1 MTLKAINSF
10 AIIFLSLCVAEAQ
23 SFKAVIQKGHG
34 EVVKMARFSEDGN
47 YLITA
52 SRDKSARI
60 WDAASGMEIRS
71 FLGHDHTINDFSM
84 NDGLLATSSADGT
97 AAMWNL
103 ETGELIWRTPS
114 YEQFVT
120 SVNFS
125 SNGKHLAVGGYA
137 DSLEIFD
144 TNSFKI
150 IKKLKVN
157 ADRGVGYGVDIRFSP
172 DGKLLAVGEDQRT
185 VKLYSTS
192 DWSLKYELKPEK
204 GYCGG
209 CGTMSAFS
217 ADAKYLLKLSNG
229 TSFIKYDLKTGN
241 VLSTFR
247 EDFDDIAAVGFHDSG
262 DYYLVATEDSIFVF
276 SNSTDELISQLF
288 YEKEIN
294 DVSFHPIEKQLLV
307 ALDKVVILMDFQ
319 GNEIQ
324 RYEGILNRSS
334 TGLDY
339 DLGNYWQHYIAKWV
353 KYKSS
358 RFLDGQ
364 NLFIGKT
371 GDKARKWDVK
381 NASIEMEY
389 NGHEK
394 GIICFER
401 INDKIIATGAG
412 DGKIMLWDESSGRIE
427 KVIDAHREP
436 IFDLALSN
444 DGKLLASSSWDG
456 VINFWDTE
464 SWEKYQYIYNEGASA
479 YSIEFASNDAYLV
492 TGLLDKTLKLLE
504 VETKRFVKEFVGHTN
519 NVTSIQV
526 NGNEILTTS
535 WDGKIILWDLY
546 SGLIKKRFHTG
557 KPVFEAK
564 KIEDQ
569 LVSVGA
575 DRLITF
581 WDIKSAEK
589 IKVMEGHQA
598 EINGLQI
605 DGNLMMSADVDGV
618 TKFWD
623 FEKGKELFEHIQIGK
638 NDWMVKTPEGYFDA
652 TDDAISNIHF
662 VQGMKVV
669 GAEQVLDEFYVPGL
683 VENLFSSTRGGKKS
697 MGGLINQS
705 PPPVLKLSGLV
716 AGDKARLYLKAKDA
730 GGGVRDLKLFH
741 NGKRVKMEPQ
751 IQKVRS
757 DKNAKIYTIEFPL
770 VAGHNEFI
778 ASASSSSDIE
788 SNRASVK
795 LFSDSK
801 VPGSTCHILAVGI
814 NEYQNQ
820 SLNLNYAKT
829 DASSFAT
836 QMKEQGEAIYA
847 NVQLHQIY
855 DRDATKENIL
865 QRIKELEDEISV
877 NDVFVFYY
885 AGHGSIVDN
894 RFYLVSS
901 NAKRLYDSDK
911 IGEFGIEAKVLQQ
924 AMLEIKALKQ
934 LIIMDACQ
942 SGGAG
947 EILLQRGAP
956 EEKAIAQ
963 LSRSSG
969 IHVMAS
975 AGSEQ
980 YATEFESL
988 GHGLFTYAL
997 LKGLSGEAD
1006 GAPKDGKVT
1015 IYELKGYLDDQVPEL
1030 SIQYKGSPQYPHTF
1044 SRGQD
1049 FPIVIVED

>member
-1 MTLKAINSF
+1 MKLISLIAMIL
-10 AIIFLSLCVAEAQ
+10 LSLCLAEAQ

-34 EVVKMARFSEDGN
+34 EVVKAARLSYNGAH
-47 YLITA
+47 LITA
-52 SRDKSARI
+52 SRDKSARL
-60 WDAASGMEIRS
+60 WDTSTGMEIRS
-71 FLGHDHTINDFSM
+71 FLGHDHTVNDFSI

-97 AAMWNL
+97 VAVWEL
-103 ETGELIWRTPS
+103 ETGVMLWRSPKS
-114 YEQFVT
+114 KQYIS
-120 SVNFS
+120 SVDFS
-125 SNGKHLAVGGYA
+125 PNGRFLAVAGYA
-137 DSLEIFD
+137 DSLEIYM
-144 TNSFKI
+144 TNDFKLV
-150 IKKLKVN
+150 KKLRVN
-157 ADRGVGYGVDIRFSP
+157 SDRGLGYGTDVNFSE
-172 DGKLLAVGEDQRT
+172 DGKFLAVGEDQRT
-185 VKLYSTS
+185 VKVYETS
-192 DWSLKYELKPEK
+192 DWSLQYELKPEK

-209 CGTMSAFS
+209 CGTLAAFS
-217 ADAKYLLKLSNG
+217 SDTEYLLKLSNG
-229 TSFIKYDLKTGN
+229 TAFVKYDLNTGEP
-241 VLSTFR
+241 LFSFR
-247 EDFDDIAAVGFHDSG
+247 DDFDDIVSVDYQPSG
-262 DYYLVATEDSIFVF
+262 EHYLAATEDSIFVF
-276 SNSTDELISQLF
+276 ANETNELVSQIV
-288 YEKEIN
+288 YEEEVN
-294 DVSFHPIEKQLLV
+294 DVSFHPIEQQLVV
-307 ALDKVVILMDFQ
+307 ALGKVVVLIDFE
-319 GNEIQ
+319 GKEIN
-324 RYEGILNRSS
+324 RFDGILNRSS

-339 DLGNYWQHYIAKWV
+339 DLGDYWQHYIAKWV
-353 KYKSS
+353 KYKSA
-358 RFLDGQ
+358 RFLGNQ
-364 NLFIGKT
+364 SLFIGKT
-371 GDKARKWDVK
+371 GDKARKWNVK
-381 NASIEMEY
+381 EVSISMEY

-394 GIICFER
+394 GVICFER
-401 INDKIIATGAG
+401 LSEQVIATGAG
-412 DGKIMLWDESSGRIE
+412 DGKIIIWDEQTGKI
-427 KVIDAHREP
+427 KKIVDAHREP

-444 DGKLLASSSWDG
+444 NGKLLASSSWDG
-456 VINFWDTE
+456 VISFWDTE
-464 SWEKYQYIYNEGASA
+464 TWERYRYIYNEGASA
-479 YSIEFASNDAYLV
+479 YSIAFTDNDAYLV
-492 TGLLDKTLKLLE
+492 TALLDKSLRLLE
-504 VETKRFVKEFVGHTN
+504 VETKKFVKEFIGHTE

-526 NGNEILTTS
+526 QGNEIITTS
-535 WDGKIILWDLY
+535 WDGKVILWDLY
-546 SGLIKKRFHTG
+546 SSLIKQRFFST
-557 KPVFEAK
+557 KPVFEAQ

-569 LVSVGA
+569 LISVGA
-575 DRLITF
+575 DRLITY
-581 WDIKSAEK
+581 WDLASGEPSKTLT
-589 IKVMEGHQA
+589 GHQA
-598 EINGLQI
+598 EINGVQI
-605 DGNLMMSADVDGV
+605 DGNLMMTSDVDGV

-623 FEKGKELFEHIQIGK
+623 FEKGTELFEHIQIGK

-662 VQGMKVV
+662 VKGMKVI
-669 GAEQVLDEFYVPGL
+669 GADQVLDEFYVPGL
-683 VENLFSSTRGGKKS
+683 VENLFSPQKGGKKS
-697 MGGLINQS
+697 MGRLLDQS
-705 PPPVLKLSGLV
+705 PPPALKISGLV
-716 AGDKARLYLKAKDA
+716 AGEKARLYLKAEDA
-730 GGGVRDLKLFH
+730 GGGIKNLKLFH
-741 NGKRVKMEPQ
+741 NGKRVKLEPQ

-778 ASASSSSDIE
+778 ATASSSSDIE
-788 SNRASVK
+788 SNRATVK

-814 NEYQNQ
+814 NEYENQ

-829 DASSFAT
+829 DAFSFAN
-836 QMKEQGEAIYA
+836 QMKEQGESIYA
-847 NVQLHQIY
+847 NVKLHQIY

-865 QRIKELEDEISV
+865 KRIDELKSEISV

-885 AGHGSIVDN
+885 AGHGSIVDDN
-894 RFYLVSS
+894 FYLVSS
-901 NAKRLYDSDK
+901 SAKRLYDSDK
-911 IGEFGIEAKVLQQ
+911 IDDFGIEANVLQQ

-980 YATEFESL
+980 YATEFDSL

>member
-1 MTLKAINSF
+1 MKSISSVITIC
-10 AIIFLSLCVAEAQ
+10 LSLCFAEAQ

-34 EVVKMARFSEDGN
+34 EVVKAARFSGDGN

-60 WDAASGMEIRS
+60 WDAHTGMEIRS
-71 FLGHDHTINDFSM
+71 FLSHDHTINDFSVHE
-84 NDGLLATSSADGT
+84 GLLATSSADGT
-97 AAMWNL
+97 AAVWRL
-103 ETGELIWRTPS
+103 ETGELLWQTPS
-114 YEQFVT
+114 YGQFVT
-120 SVNFS
+120 SVDFS
-125 SNGKHLAVGGYA
+125 PNGKLLTIGGYA
-137 DSLEIFD
+137 DSLEIYSVKDFELL
-144 TNSFKI
+144 
-150 IKKLKVN
+150 KKLRVN
-157 ADRGVGYGVDIRFSP
+157 ADRGVGYGIDLNFSP
-172 DGKLLAVGEDQRT
+172 DGKFLAVGEDQRT
-185 VKLYSTS
+185 VKLYNTS

-217 ADAKYLLKLSNG
+217 PDSKYLLKLSNG
-229 TSFIKYDLKTGN
+229 TSFVKYDLQTGE
-241 VLSTFR
+241 VKFSFR
-247 EDFDDIAAVGFHDSG
+247 EDFDDIAAVDFHPSDE
-262 DYYLVATEDSIFVF
+262 YYLAATEDSIFVF
-276 SNSTDELISQLF
+276 SNTSDELVAQLI
-288 YEKEIN
+288 YEEEVN
-294 DVSFHPIEKQLLV
+294 DVSFHPTEKQLLV
-307 ALDKVVILMDFQ
+307 ALDKVVILMDFN
-319 GNEIQ
+319 GNEVM
-324 RYEGILNRSS
+324 RFDGILNRSS

-353 KYKSS
+353 KYKSA
-358 RFLDGQ
+358 RFLEGQ
-364 NLFIGKT
+364 SLFIGKT

-381 NASIEMEY
+381 DASISMEY

-394 GIICFER
+394 GILCFER
-401 INDKIIATGAG
+401 INEKLIATGAG
-412 DGKIMLWDESSGRIE
+412 DGKIILWDEATGSKK
-427 KVIDAHREP
+427 KVINAHREP

-456 VINFWDTE
+456 VINFWNTE
-464 SWEKYQYIYNEGASA
+464 TWERYKYLYNEGSSA
-479 YSIEFASNDAYLV
+479 YSIAFTSNDAYLV

-504 VETKRFVKEFVGHTN
+504 VETKRFVKEFVGHTD

-526 NGNEILTTS
+526 DGGEVLTTS

-546 SGLIKKRFHTG
+546 SGLIKKRFNSG
-557 KPVFEAK
+557 KPVFAARK
-564 KIEDQ
+564 VKNQ
-569 LVSVGA
+569 LISVGA
-575 DRLITF
+575 DRSISY
-581 WDIKSAEK
+581 WDVNTA
-589 IKVMEGHQA
+589 KVSKKLEGHQA

-623 FEKGKELFEHIQIGK
+623 LEKGKELFEHIQIGK

-662 VQGMKVV
+662 VQGMKVI

-697 MGGLINQS
+697 MGSLIDQS
-705 PPPVLKLSGLV
+705 PPPFLKLSGIV
-716 AGDKARLYLKAKDA
+716 AGEKAKLYLKAEDA
-730 GGGVRDLKLFH
+730 GGGVKDLKLFH
-741 NGKRVKMEPQ
+741 NGKRVKLEPQ

-778 ASASSSSDIE
+778 ATASSSSDIE

-829 DASSFAT
+829 DALSFAS

-855 DRDATKENIL
+855 DKDATKENIL
-865 QRIKELEDEISV
+865 KRIKELQTKISV

-894 RFYLVSS
+894 NFYLVSS
-901 NAKRLYDSDK
+901 SAKRLYDSDK

-924 AMLEIKALKQ
+924 AMLDIKALKQ

-1049 FPIVIVED
+1049 FPIVIVEE